1 MTRHAH
7 HPTHTYHPIS
17 VGHIPHHKV
26 MKLLKTGTLNL
37 TADELAGNHHQLH
50 LHPETHAKVLRAKHA
65 KKGCRIPMT
74 SHEMHHNA
82 MHGSGIFDSIKSFW
96 NDNGSKILDSVAAV
110 GKVIAPEFA
119 PAIDV
124 GRKLAKNITGKGMH
138 KSKEE
143 IHKQR
148 LANLAKARAAKKHH
162 AHGGSFAA
170 AGY

>member
-1 MTRHAH
+1 MAPHH
-7 HPTHTYHPIS
+7 HPKHSYHTIS

-26 MKLLKTGTLNL
+26 MKMLKTGTLNL
-37 TADELAGNHHQLH
+37 TADDLAGNHHQLH
-50 LHPETHAKVLRAKHA
+50 LHPESHAKAHRAKQARRGVRLH
-65 KKGCRIPMT
+65 MT
-74 SHEMHHNA
+74 HHEIKHNA
-82 MHGSGIFDSIKSFW
+82 LHGSGIFDSIKNFF
-96 NDNGSKILDSVAAV
+96 DENGTKILDSVAAV

-124 GRKLAKNITGKGMH
+124 GRKLARNITGKGVP

-148 LANLAKARAAKKHH
+148 LANLAKARAALHH
-162 AHGGSFAA
+162 AKGGSFAA